1 MGSSSYPVVLTG
13 LHDVRCVVVG
23 GGPVAERKV
32 EALLEGGAFPTLI
45 SPTLTDGLRSLAQG
59 GRLEYIARVFHSGD
73 LHGAVLA
80 IAATGDRGVNAEVA
94 REARH
99 SGILVNVVDDPDAGN
114 FTTMGSV
121 RRGDLLLAVSTGGTS
136 PALAALIRRK
146 LATTFGPEY
155 GELLALLGALR
166 RGTAQQLPAEARGR
180 LWRRLASEKVL
191 RWLRNGRKRSVE
203 AYVQELV
210 EQARGTL
217 SGRNNSGV
225 RNA

>member
-1 MGSSSYPVVLTG
+1 MGASSYPVVLTG

-32 EALLEGGAFPTLI
+32 EGLLEAGASPTII
-45 SPTLTDGLRSLAQG
+45 SPTLTDGLRSLAQA
-59 GRLEYIARVFHSGD
+59 GRLEYIARVFGSGD

-80 IAATGDRGVNAEVA
+80 IAATGNRAVNADVA
-94 REARH
+94 SEARRL
-99 SGILVNVVDDPDAGN
+99 GILVNVVDDPDAGN

-146 LATTFGPEY
+146 LAATFGPEY

-166 RGTAQQLPAEARGR
+166 QGTAQQLPAEARRR
-180 LWRRLASEKVL
+180 LWKRLASEKVL
-191 RWLRNGRKRSVE
+191 RRLRNGRQRSVE
-203 AYVQELV
+203 AYVDKLV
-210 EQARGTL
+210 EQARRTL
-217 SGRNNSGV
+217 SGPNNSGA
-225 RNA
+225 RSA